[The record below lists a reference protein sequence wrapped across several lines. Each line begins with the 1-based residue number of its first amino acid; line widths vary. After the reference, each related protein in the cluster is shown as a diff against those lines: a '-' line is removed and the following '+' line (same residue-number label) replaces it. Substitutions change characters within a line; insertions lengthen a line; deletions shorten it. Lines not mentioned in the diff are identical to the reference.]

1 MKIHSINYRKK
12 ENYPNKSL
20 SAKNIFQSE
29 KDKDKDK
36 TKNNKELIINP
47 IKLDILLPLNKDKT
61 KPKSKQNINKKNIK
75 ISDNNK
81 KIENEQELVPQKIL
95 KFNKKSL
102 SLKKKN
108 LNQKN
113 IKIYQNALMDQLQ
126 VVVSKSNYPKINRNI
141 NNEMAQMGLTHTNKN
156 HSLFNNYRDYQ
167 KEFFYPAYNV
177 NLNNNFNNLH
187 KIKSSTISPV
197 NHDNL
202 LKKKKN
208 LVYNDSNNN
217 IESRSV
223 TNILQRKF
231 HGDLPIFLNSPVTF
245 IKNFKSNSEKER
257 DEKNSHAL
265 FRLRDFLDIYWDKRA
280 ELVSEFFST
289 YQINNEQYYTKK
301 NLENFANFIYDNI
314 KDNTNVTKGII
325 ETRIPMKEIIDKGIH
340 YNAYSLRR
348 VNPSKTIRFENNKRS
363 NRKNRTTI
371 NWFQS
376 KIKKKN
382 NIKYDINLGNFR
394 KSRTMF
400 KNEDNNT
407 NSCFY
412 LDNYINNE
420 YQMSDRETNDKIVLD
435 EKIEKYRKYLD
446 KNYGA
451 KVNNKFMR
459 KYNQKEKD
467 IYFNKR
473 KVGTIDIANKDNLV
487 NNINKQSNFY
497 KLKSTNLSIRKSQP
511 IYTFS
516 EKDYKELYNELK
528 EAKQSYVY
536 ENKGEEN
543 NNEDNVWIKMYED
556 DKRQKFEKHPELVLK
571 KKKKLL
577 EYIIFQN
584 IKERKE
590 FEKDLLK

>member
-81 KIENEQELVPQKIL
+81 KNENEQELVPQKIL

-108 LNQKN
+108 LIEKN

-126 VVVSKSNYPKINRNI
+126 VIVSKSNYPKINRNI
-141 NNEMAQMGLTHTNKN
+141 NNERAQMGLTHTNKN

-245 IKNFKSNSEKER
+245 MKNFKSNSEKER
-257 DEKNSHAL
+257 DEKNSHAI

-348 VNPSKTIRFENNKRS
+348 VNPSKIIRLENNKRS

-376 KIKKKN
+376 KIKKTN

-473 KVGTIDIANKDNLV
+473 KVGTIDIVNKDNLV

-543 NNEDNVWIKMYED
+543 NNEDNVWIKMYEE

>member
-20 SAKNIFQSE
+20 SAKNIFQSQ

-81 KIENEQELVPQKIL
+81 KNENEQELVPQKIL

-108 LNQKN
+108 LIEKN

-126 VVVSKSNYPKINRNI
+126 VIVSKSNYPKINRNI
-141 NNEMAQMGLTHTNKN
+141 NNERAQMGLTHTNKN

-208 LVYNDSNNN
+208 LVYNGSNNN

-245 IKNFKSNSEKER
+245 MKNFKSNSEKER
-257 DEKNSHAL
+257 DEKNSHAI

-348 VNPSKTIRFENNKRS
+348 VNPSKIIRLENNKRS

-376 KIKKKN
+376 KIKKTN

-473 KVGTIDIANKDNLV
+473 KVGTIDIVNKDNLV

-543 NNEDNVWIKMYED
+543 NNEDNVWIKMYEE